1 MYCPHC
7 GHKLDDD
14 ARFCSECG
22 QALPEAAEGAATKAS
37 PEKPMASAAPRTG
50 NLGSQ
55 VSEIRGR
62 GRRRMPFML
71 FVVLVALGV
80 ATAAFAA
87 TMAWKYIISPA
98 LEQRQAEPVEA
109 AQTAEAAATA
119 GAGTETATTE
129 PATTETAST
138 DPAATTISVAA
149 QQAVFN
155 DALAKYK
162 AAQDSGWDESTTDD
176 EVIRGLEGLNHPYT
190 GVDLSS
196 VSYAYYDIGNDGT
209 LDLVIANP
217 NDYAST
223 GNLLTTYL
231 SDGTTA
237 GENVTLPGI
246 KYEAWQVLDDGTLI
260 EWSGAN
266 DGDQSDRW
274 ATLYSVSNGELAAT
288 SKYTMHASNRGSSKP
303 TYEYSKDGQSMTKD
317 EYTAV
322 RKSWK
327 PAQLD
332 WKPLSEF
339 TPVQQ

>member
-1 MYCPHC
+1 MFCPHC
-7 GHKLDDD
+7 GHELADD

-22 QALPEAAEGAATKAS
+22 QALTGPAEGVAAMAS
-37 PEKPMASAAPRTG
+37 PEKPAESDAPATG
-50 NLGSQ
+50 NISSQ

-62 GRRRMPFML
+62 SRRRMPLML

-87 TMAWKYIISPA
+87 TLAWKYIIAPA

-109 AQTAEAAATA
+109 AQTAEAATV
-119 GAGTETATTE
+119 AGTSTEPATTE
-129 PATTETAST
+129 PATTE
-138 DPAATTISVAA
+138 PAATTVSVAA
-149 QQAVFN
+149 QQTVFN
-155 DALAKYK
+155 DTLAKYK
-162 AAQDSGWDESTTDD
+162 AAQDSGWDASGTSDK
-176 EVIRGLEGLNHPYT
+176 VIQTLEGLNAPST
-190 GVDLSS
+190 GIDLSNIA
-196 VSYAYYDIGNDGT
+196 YAYYDIGNDGV

-223 GNLLTTYL
+223 GSLLTIYL
-231 SDGTTA
+231 SDGTAA

-246 KYEAWQVLDDGTLI
+246 RFESWQVLDDGTLI

-266 DGDQSDRW
+266 GGDQSDRW
-274 ATLYSVSNGELAAT
+274 ATLYSVSNGKLAAT
-288 SKYTMHASNRGSSKP
+288 SKYTVHASNRGSSKP
-303 TYEYSKDGQSMTKD
+303 TYEYSKDGQPMTED
-317 EYTAV
+317 EYVAT

-327 PAQLD
+327 PTQFD

>member
-7 GHKLDDD
+7 GHELDDD

-22 QALPEAAEGAATKAS
+22 QALPGAAHGVATTAS
-37 PEKPMASAAPRTG
+37 PEKPAESVAPATG
-50 NLGSQ
+50 NLGAQ

-62 GRRRMPFML
+62 GRRRMPLML

-87 TMAWKYIISPA
+87 TMAWKYIIAPA

-109 AQTAEAAATA
+109 AQTAGAATA
-119 GAGTETATTE
+119 AGAGAESATTE
-129 PATTETAST
+129 PATTA
-138 DPAATTISVAA
+138 PAATTVSIAA

-155 DALAKYK
+155 DTLAKYK
-162 AAQDSGWDESTTDD
+162 AAQDSGWDVSSTDD
-176 EVIRGLEGLNHPYT
+176 EVIRGLEGLNVPYT

-196 VSYAYYDIGNDGT
+196 VAYAYYDIGNDGI

-223 GNLLTTYL
+223 GNLLTVYL

-237 GENVTLPGI
+237 GENLTLPGI

-266 DGDQSDRW
+266 DGDQSNRW

-288 SKYTMHASNRGSSKP
+288 SKYTVHASNRGSSKP
-303 TYEYSKDGQSMTKD
+303 TYEYSKDGRSMTED
-317 EYTAV
+317 EYVAT

-327 PAQLD
+327 PVQLD

-339 TPVQQ
+339 APVRQ